1 MSQLT
6 IEAVVESWPIDGAF
20 VIARGAKREAI
31 VVVAEVS
38 DGRVTGRGECVPYA
52 RYGETVEGVR
62 EAILL
67 AMGSALSD
75 RASLLAQMPAGAAR
89 NALDCA
95 LWDYEAKRSGLS
107 AAALAGRAP
116 LRPLTTAY
124 TISLD
129 TPEAMA
135 AKAAAAARTMPLLK
149 LKLAGAGDAERLR
162 RVRAACPAAR
172 LIADANEAWTPQLL
186 PSLMAVAA
194 ETGIELIEQPLPAGA
209 DAALAGP
216 RPVPVCADESVHDRA
231 SLEALVGRYDAINIK
246 LDKAG
251 GLTEALALAAEA
263 RARGFRIMVGCMV
276 ATSLSIAPALL
287 VAQGADWVDL
297 DGPLLL
303 ARDRDPALRYE
314 GALVHPPEL
323 SRAQ

>member
-1 MSQLT
+1 MPTLT
-6 IEAVVESWPIDGAF
+6 IEAAVESWPIAGEF
-20 VIARGAKREAI
+20 VIARGAKREAA
-31 VVVAEVS
+31 VVVAQVS
-38 DGRVTGRGECVPYA
+38 DGKVSGRGECVPYA

-62 EAILL
+62 GAIL
-67 AMGSALSD
+67 AMGGALSD
-75 RASLLAQMPAGAAR
+75 RASLLRQMPAGAAR

-95 LWDYEAKRSGLS
+95 LWDYEAKRSGMS
-107 AAALAGRAP
+107 AAMLAGVAAP
-116 LRPLTTAY
+116 RPLITAY

-149 LKLAGAGDAERLR
+149 LKLGGQGDAERLS

-172 LIADANEAWTPQLL
+172 LIVDANEAWTPELL
-186 PSLMAVAA
+186 ASLMASAV
-194 ETGIELIEQPLPAGA
+194 ETGVELIEQPLPAGA

-231 SLEALVGRYDAINIK
+231 SLAALAGRYDAVNIK

-263 RARGFRIMVGCMV
+263 RTRGLRIMVGCMV
-276 ATSLSIAPALL
+276 ATSLSMAPAMVL
-287 VAQGADWVDL
+287 AQGADWVDL

-303 ARDRDPALRYE
+303 ARDRAPALRYA
-314 GALVHPPEL
+314 GALVHPPEPQL
-323 SRAQ
+323 WG